1 MLYRGWVSQ
10 PILKPSGAD
19 GLEQWLRAYVRQEDL
34 FSPGDRVLVAVSG
47 GPDSVALLYLLKR
60 LEAEWG
66 LALGVGHFDHGLR
79 GRESREE
86 AAFVADLAR
95 GLGLPF
101 YLGQGEV
108 AHQAR
113 TRKTSVQAA
122 ARQLRLHFLN
132 ETRRSQGYQKLA
144 LGHTADDQVEL
155 FFLRLLRGAGPEGL
169 KGMWPATPSGVVRPL
184 LAVGKEVILAW
195 LNQESLAFRED
206 SSNLNRR
213 YLRNRLRLDLLPEL
227 TRGYNPQLKKA
238 VWRAMALLQ
247 EEERLVAQETARL
260 WPTVARTLTPDFIA
274 LQLSEL
280 CQLPGSWQKRLL
292 RVALGKFLV
301 DQEISMAQVAN
312 LLALAQGRKSGGLIS
327 RQDCQVARAGEEL
340 HFWRPLPPP
349 PTGAVTLFPA
359 SRPQVES
366 PEGWRWQCR
375 TLPPPLSPRPGP
387 AAHTV
392 WLDAARVTFPLEMRY
407 FRPGDRFWPLG
418 APGPKKL
425 QDFLVNSKIPRW
437 LRPHIPLVASAGEI
451 IWVPGRRLAEPVK
464 LTPATKTALELKISP
479 HTPYTNRIWKTLLA
493 WQGREGEGE
502 VDVGGGPGT

>member
-10 PILKPSGAD
+10 PLLKPSGAG
-19 GLEQWLRAYVRQEDL
+19 GLEQWLRAYVRQDDL

-47 GPDSVALLYLLKR
+47 GPDSVALLHLLKR

-101 YLGQGEV
+101 YLGQGDV

-132 ETRRSQGYQKLA
+132 ETCRSQGYQKLA

-155 FFLRLLRGAGPEGL
+155 FFLRLLRGTGPEGL
-169 KGMWPATPSGVVRPL
+169 KGMWPATPAGVVRPL

-195 LNQESLAFRED
+195 LEEESLVYRED
-206 SSNLNRR
+206 SSNLSRR

-227 TRGYNPQLKKA
+227 TRRYNPQLKKA
-238 VWRAMALLQ
+238 VWRSMALLQ
-247 EEERLVAQETARL
+247 EQERLLAQETARV

-274 LQLSEL
+274 LKLPEL
-280 CQLPGSWQKRLL
+280 FQLPTGWQKRLL

-301 DQEISMAQVAN
+301 DQEITMAQVAN
-312 LLALAQGRKSGGLIS
+312 LLALAQGRKSGGLIP
-327 RQDCQVARAGEEL
+327 RKDCQVARAGGEL
-340 HFWRPLPPP
+340 HFWRPLPAP

-366 PEGWRWQCR
+366 AEGWRWQCR
-375 TLPPPLSPRPGP
+375 TLPQPPSPLPGP
-387 AAHTV
+387 EAHTA
-392 WLDAARVTFPLEMRY
+392 WLDADRVTFPLEMRY
-407 FRPGDRFWPLG
+407 FRPGERFWPLG

-437 LRPHIPLVASAGEI
+437 LRGHLPLVVSAGEI
-451 IWVPGRRLAEPVK
+451 IWVAGLRLAETVK
-464 LTPATKTALELKISP
+464 LTSLTQNALELKISP
-479 HTPYTNRIWKTLLA
+479 NNPYTNRVWETLLA
-493 WQGREGEGE
+493 WRGGGEGE
-502 VDVGGGPGT
+502 KGD